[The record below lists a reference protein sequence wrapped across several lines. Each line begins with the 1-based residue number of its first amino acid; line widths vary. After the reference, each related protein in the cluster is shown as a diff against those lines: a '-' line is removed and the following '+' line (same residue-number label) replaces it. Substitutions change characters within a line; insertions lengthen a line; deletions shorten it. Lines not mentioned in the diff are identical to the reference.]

1 MFTGIVEDIG
11 VIKQVVKSS
20 KSTKLTIL
28 ATKIMSDLKYG
39 DSVATDGV
47 CLTVSE
53 LSPMTFSADVMAQ
66 TLRFSTLGK
75 LRVGDRVNLERA
87 LQLSNRFGGHI
98 VSGHIDCVGRIVN
111 IYQEDIARWIEIE
124 IPKESM
130 KYIVAKGSVS
140 IDGISLTVA
149 KLDKTTFWISTIPVT
164 QSDTTLAQ
172 KKVGE
177 DVNIE
182 LDILAKYT
190 ERLLNF
196 GENKEKKSQIDRDFL
211 KENGFI

>member
-53 LSPMTFSADVMAQ
+53 LNPMTFSADVMAQ

-149 KLDKTTFWISTIPVT
+149 KLDKTTFWISTVPVT

>member
-172 KKVGE
+172 KEVGE

>member
-28 ATKIMSDLKYG
+28 TTKIMSDLKYG

-124 IPKESM
+124 IPRESM

-140 IDGISLTVA
+140 VDGISLTVA

>member
-124 IPKESM
+124 IPRESM

-140 IDGISLTVA
+140 VDGISLTVA

>member
-28 ATKIMSDLKYG
+28 TTKIMSDLKYG

-149 KLDKTTFWISTIPVT
+149 KLDKTTFWISTVPVT

>member
-53 LSPMTFSADVMAQ
+53 LNPMTFSADVMAQ

>member
-149 KLDKTTFWISTIPVT
+149 KLDKTTFWISTVPVT